1 MASQA
6 DVYFSIADANR
17 RKLLDLL
24 RSGERSAKE
33 LASNF
38 EITFGA
44 VSQHLKILLESKL
57 VRVRKQGRHRYYSA
71 DAAALKEVH
80 EWTEMYTEFW
90 TSRLDKLG
98 DYLDEN
104 P

>member
-24 RSGERSAKE
+24 RSGERSAQE

-44 VSQHLKILLESKL
+44 VSQHLKILLDCEL

-71 DAAALKEVH
+71 DAAGLKEVH
-80 EWTEMYTEFW
+80 EWTELYTEFW

-98 DYLDEN
+98 NYLDESS
-104 P
+104 

>member
-1 MASQA
+1 MASQT

-24 RSGERSAKE
+24 RAGEQSAQQ

-38 EITFGA
+38 DITFGA

-57 VRVRKQGRHRYYSA
+57 VRVRKEGRHRYYRA
-71 DAAALKEVH
+71 DAAALREVH
-80 EWTEMYTEFW
+80 EWTELYTEFW
-90 TSRLDKLG
+90 KSRMDKLG
-98 DYLDEN
+98 EYLEEN
-104 P
+104 S